1 MSMLISQVP
10 VSPHF
15 RDPTVSFPCCGL
27 SAAGLVVRLS
37 EFRSA
42 CSLFFSISA
51 LESRAVEQ
59 FRVHAWVKC
68 FKSSPVSSQH
78 PLPEVTHS
86 ISEVL
91 LGQMSIRDQGIKTVK
106 FIKKKKK
113 KFCFNAHRSSPMDNC
128 LSACQHICLSATGPK
143 PHLQFLIED
152 GSCSFT
158 S

>member
-1 MSMLISQVP
+1 MSVLISQVP

-106 FIKKKKK
+106 VYLKKKKK
-113 KFCFNAHRSSPMDNC
+113 SSASMHTD
-128 LSACQHICLSATGPK
+128 
-143 PHLQFLIED
+143 HLLW
-152 GSCSFT
+152 T
-158 S
+158 TA

>member
-113 KFCFNAHRSSPMDNC
+113 VLLQCTQIISYGQLSECLPAHLPVCYRPQTPSPISHWRWE
-128 LSACQHICLSATGPK
+128 L
-143 PHLQFLIED
+143 
-152 GSCSFT
+152 
-158 S
+158 